1 MKTFHCVY
9 DILRLITDR
18 VTFDE
23 FYAPLYINK
32 HATVEHVDDY
42 TTIII
47 MYTYNSYV
55 YVSDYA
61 AFFCFSD
68 KLIMKKSV
76 HSTVYTNGYKPKQ

>member
-61 AFFCFSD
+61 AFFLFCRQTNHEKIRSFD
-68 KLIMKKSV
+68 C
-76 HSTVYTNGYKPKQ
+76 VYKRI